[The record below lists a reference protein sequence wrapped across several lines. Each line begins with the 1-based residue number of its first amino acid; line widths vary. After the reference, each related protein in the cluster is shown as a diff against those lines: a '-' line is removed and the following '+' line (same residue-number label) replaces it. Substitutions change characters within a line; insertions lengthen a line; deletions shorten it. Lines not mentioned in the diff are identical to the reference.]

1 MTYRIDSIQFLAAIL
16 ALTSYAA
23 TIVAM
28 FAFYVPWPITV
39 PLMAVTMIAAAVWSH
54 RRDLHE
60 RANGESRD

>member
-1 MTYRIDSIQFLAAIL
+1 MNYRIDWIQFLAAIL

-28 FAFYVPWPITV
+28 FAFYIPWPITL
-39 PLMAVTMIAAAVWSH
+39 PLMTLTLTAAGVWSH

-60 RANGESRD
+60 TEGGAR

>member
-1 MTYRIDSIQFLAAIL
+1 MSYRIDWFQFLAAIL

-28 FAFYVPWPITV
+28 FAFYIPWPITF
-39 PLMAVTMIAAAVWSH
+39 PLMTLTLTAAGVWSH

-60 RANGESRD
+60 TEGGAR